1 MNSETNKKFF
11 TICPST
17 DETSYIALE
26 YEADRQKQILNGERP
41 KSMSRFLTDLILESL
56 RKYEPE
62 VPMNG

>member
-11 TICPST
+11 TICPSI

-62 VPMNG
+62 VRMNG